1 MSCKE
6 KRMTQV
12 LKGQIRFPQAESVIF
27 GPGCMQEHLPNVLQ
41 GLGAQRA
48 FLVTTPSLTSSP
60 LLPRVRETLGS
71 SVVGEFSDSRAHTP
85 KQVVL
90 RAARQAQEANVDV
103 LVSFGGSSVID
114 LAKAIALML
123 AEGEDLDRMK
133 LQPSSAGF
141 LAPGLPAPKL
151 PHIALPTTLSGA
163 EFTAGAGIT
172 DTERGVK
179 EVFVD
184 QKLAPRVVLLD
195 PELARSTP
203 ALLWAGTGMKIF
215 SDALEAL
222 CSPRATPYSDAL
234 AHGALAILY
243 QDLPAAV
250 DQADD
255 VARRG
260 RCLFAA
266 FMIVS
271 ILPNTGVGLVAAL
284 RHQLGGRSGVPHGIA
299 STLMLPHVLRWNLP
313 AATGQLAHAARTLG
327 IAGETEDPEAAAL
340 HLVEAIEDLMVR
352 FKLPRRL
359 RDVDVAEGA
368 LPQIAEQVASEFTV
382 ATNPRPVQSNAEVL
396 EVLQAAW

>member
-1 MSCKE
+1 MPE
-6 KRMTQV
+6 V
-12 LKGQIRFPQAESVIF
+12 LKGQIRFPKADNVIF

-48 FLVTTPSLTSSP
+48 FLVTTPSLTRSS

-71 SVVGEFSDSRAHTP
+71 SVVGEFSDSQAHTP
-85 KQVVL
+85 KDVVL
-90 RAARQAQEANVDV
+90 RAVHQAREANVDV
-103 LVSFGGSSVID
+103 LVSFGGSSVVD
-114 LAKAIALML
+114 LAKAVALVL

-133 LQPSSAGF
+133 LQTSSAGF
-141 LAPGLPAPKL
+141 LAPGLPEPKL

-172 DTERGVK
+172 DTERGIK
-179 EVFVD
+179 EAYVD
-184 QKLAPRVVLLD
+184 QKLTPRVVLLD
-195 PELARSTP
+195 PELTRSTP

-215 SDALEAL
+215 SDALEVL
-222 CSPRATPYSDAL
+222 CSPRATPYSDAQ

-243 QDLPAAV
+243 QDLPEAV
-250 DQADD
+250 EQADD

-266 FMIVS
+266 FMVVS
-271 ILPNTGVGLVAAL
+271 VLPNTGAGLGAAL

-299 STLMLPHVLRWNLP
+299 STLMLPHVLRWNLL
-313 AATGQLAHAARTLG
+313 AATGQLAQAARTLG
-327 IAGETEDPEAAAL
+327 IAGDTEDPEAAAL
-340 HLVEAIEDLMVR
+340 HMVDTIEDLMAR

-359 RDVDVAEGA
+359 RDVDVAEEV
-368 LPQIAEQVASEFTV
+368 LPQIAEQVAGEFTV
-382 ATNPRPVQSNAEVL
+382 ATNPRPVQSSADVL

>member
-1 MSCKE
+1 MPE
-6 KRMTQV
+6 V
-12 LKGQIRFPQAESVIF
+12 LKGQIRFPKADNVIF

-48 FLVTTPSLTSSP
+48 FLVTTPSLTRSS

-71 SVVGEFSDSRAHTP
+71 SVVGEFSDSQAHTP
-85 KQVVL
+85 KDVVL
-90 RAARQAQEANVDV
+90 RAVHQAREANVDV
-103 LVSFGGSSVID
+103 LVSFGGSSVVD
-114 LAKAIALML
+114 LAKAVALVL

-133 LQPSSAGF
+133 LQTSSAGF
-141 LAPGLPAPKL
+141 LAPGLPEPKL

-172 DTERGVK
+172 DTERGIK
-179 EVFVD
+179 EAYVD
-184 QKLAPRVVLLD
+184 QKLTPRVVLLD
-195 PELARSTP
+195 PELTRSTP

-215 SDALEAL
+215 SDALEVL
-222 CSPRATPYSDAL
+222 CSPRATPYSDAQ

-243 QDLPAAV
+243 QDLPEAV
-250 DQADD
+250 EQADD

-266 FMIVS
+266 FMVVS
-271 ILPNTGVGLVAAL
+271 VLPNTGAGLVAAL

-299 STLMLPHVLRWNLP
+299 STLMLPHVLRWNLL
-313 AATGQLAHAARTLG
+313 AATGQLAQAARTLG
-327 IAGETEDPEAAAL
+327 IAGDTEDPEAAAL
-340 HLVEAIEDLMVR
+340 HMVDTIEDLMAR

-359 RDVDVAEGA
+359 RDVDVVEEV
-368 LPQIAEQVASEFTV
+368 LPQIAEQVADEFTV
-382 ATNPRPVQSNAEVL
+382 ATNPRPVQSSADVL